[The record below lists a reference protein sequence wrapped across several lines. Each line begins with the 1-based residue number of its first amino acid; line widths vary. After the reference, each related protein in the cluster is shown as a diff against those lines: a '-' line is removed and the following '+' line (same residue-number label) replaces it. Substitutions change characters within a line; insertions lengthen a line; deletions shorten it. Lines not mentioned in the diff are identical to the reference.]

1 MASRRVVRQK
11 GVLAKK
17 VRIRKGE
24 KMTIG
29 KSRLGLMV
37 LVLAVCVGC
46 IAGAEK
52 EQVFKGEIGDSQ
64 CALNVHSLSRSHEE
78 MLKKKDVG
86 TTAADCARYCVKNLG
101 GVFVLQ
107 VKDKVY
113 KLDHQDLA
121 EKNAGSKVKV
131 TGVLDAATNTIA
143 VHSMEP
149 IQ

>member
-1 MASRRVVRQK
+1 MTSR
-11 GVLAKK
+11 
-17 VRIRKGE
+17 
-24 KMTIG
+24 
-29 KSRLGLMV
+29 KSRLAMMV
-37 LVLAVCVGC
+37 LVLAVALGC
-46 IAGAEK
+46 IAGTDK

-78 MLKKKDVG
+78 MLQKKDVG

-113 KLDHQDLA
+113 KLDNQELA

-143 VHSMEP
+143 VHSMQP